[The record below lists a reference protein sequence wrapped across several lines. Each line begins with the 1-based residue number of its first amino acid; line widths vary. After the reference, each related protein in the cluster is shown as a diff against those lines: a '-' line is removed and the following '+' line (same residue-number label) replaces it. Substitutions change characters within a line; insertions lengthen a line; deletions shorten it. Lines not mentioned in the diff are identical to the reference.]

1 MAGPHPAG
9 TVIALAAGA
18 AAVLYLVAV
27 TVDRRPWPVARTA
40 CWLLGWGCLAGAL
53 TGPLAAS
60 HMDLHA
66 HMAGHLL
73 LGMVAPLA
81 LALAR
86 PVTLLLRVLPVG
98 AVRRVSR
105 VLRTGPVHV
114 LTDPFVATGL
124 NVAGTWLLYRTGLLM
139 AAAHSP
145 GLHLLVSVHVL
156 LTGWLAT
163 AAVLALEP
171 LPHRR
176 GVVARAVALAAG
188 MAAHDVLAK
197 SLYAAPP
204 TGFSGAAA
212 GAQLMY
218 NGGTV
223 VHLAVAALLWR
234 QWYVSRGAVRAAT
247 VPA

>member
-1 MAGPHPAG
+1 VTGLVAG
-9 TVIALAAGA
+9 LAAA
-18 AAVLYLVAV
+18 LYLVAA
-27 TVDRRPWPVARTA
+27 TAGRRPWPGARTA
-40 CWLLGWGCLAGAL
+40 SWLLGCGCAAAAL
-53 TGPLAAS
+53 TGPLAATHTDLQV
-60 HMDLHA
+60 HMV
-66 HMAGHLL
+66 GHLL

-98 AVRRVSR
+98 AARRVSR
-105 VLRTGPVHV
+105 VLRTAPVRL

-124 NVAGTWLLYRTGLLM
+124 AAAGTWLLYRTGLLM
-139 AAAHSP
+139 AAMHSP

-156 LTGWLAT
+156 LAGWLAT
-163 AAVLALEP
+163 AAVLTLEP
-171 LPHRR
+171 VPHRR

-188 MAAHDVLAK
+188 MAAHDVLAR

-204 TGFSGAAA
+204 AGFSGVAA
-212 GAQLMY
+212 GAQLMV

-234 QWYVSRGAVRAAT
+234 QWYLSRDAVRAAT
-247 VPA
+247 APA

>member
-1 MAGPHPAG
+1 
-9 TVIALAAGA
+9 
-18 AAVLYLVAV
+18 VLYLLAV
-27 TVDRRPWPVARTA
+27 GVDRRPWPLARTA
-40 CWLLGWGCLAGAL
+40 SWLLGCGCVVAAVAG
-53 TGPLAAS
+53 PPAAA
-60 HMDLHA
+60 HVDLRA

-73 LGMVAPLA
+73 LGMVAPVA
-81 LALAR
+81 LAVAR

-98 AVRRVSR
+98 AARRVSR
-105 VLRTGPVHV
+105 VLRTAPVRV
-114 LTDPFVATGL
+114 LTDPFVATGID
-124 NVAGTWLLYRTGLLM
+124 VAGTWLLYRTGLLM

-145 GLHLLVSVHVL
+145 ALHLLVSVHVL
-156 LTGWLAT
+156 LAGWLAT

-176 GVVARAVALAAG
+176 GVVARAVALTAG

-204 TGFSGAAA
+204 AGFADVAA

-234 QWYVSRGAVRAAT
+234 QWYRSREAVRAAT